1 MTFNKIFVLGA
12 GAIGSIYGALLSKKF
27 DVVLFGEKR
36 HIEKIKQRGLEV
48 YIGRKKRVIKLK
60 AKEKIQKIPPKT
72 LILLSTKAHQTEKAL
87 KEIKGK
93 LRKDTL
99 ILILQ
104 NGLGNKALV
113 KKIVGKKIRV
123 ERAIVYTAS
132 EFLEPGKI
140 RSWPKKTLLPKN
152 EISKEIKKA
161 FQSCGLEVELSKN
174 FKKEVW
180 EKLIINSVLG
190 PLAALFKIRNNQVAD
205 NRLKKVREM
214 LIEECLRV
222 AEAEGVKIEKN
233 FKGDFE
239 RKISKYTNYPSMCQD
254 IIKGQKTEIDFLNG
268 KIIELAKKHGI
279 DVPAN
284 EIVYSLIKF
293 LQKN

>member
-1 MTFNKIFVLGA
+1 MPFDKIFVLGA
-12 GAIGSIYGALLSKKF
+12 GAIGSTYGALLSKKF
-27 DVVLFGEKR
+27 DVVLFGEKK
-36 HIEKIKQRGLEV
+36 HIERINQKGLEIC
-48 YIGRKKRVIKLK
+48 IGKRKMVIKLK
-60 AKEKIQKIPPKT
+60 AEEKIQKIPPKT

-93 LRKDTL
+93 LKKDTL

-104 NGLGNKALV
+104 NGLRNKALAR
-113 KKIVGKKIRV
+113 KIVGKKIRV

-132 EFLEPGKI
+132 EFLGPGKI

-152 EISKEIKKA
+152 KISKEIKKA
-161 FQSCGLEVELSKN
+161 FQSCGLEVELSKD

-190 PLAALFKIRNNQVAD
+190 PLAALFKIKNNQVTD
-205 NRLKKVREM
+205 NRLKRAREL

-222 AEAEGVKIEKN
+222 SQAEGIKIGKN
-233 FKGDFE
+233 FKRDFE
-239 RKISKYTNYPSMCQD
+239 KKISKYTNYPSMCQD
-254 IIKGQKTEIDFLNG
+254 IINGQETEIDFLNG
-268 KIIELAKKHGI
+268 EIIKLAKKNGI
-279 DVPAN
+279 DVPVN
-284 EIVYSLIKF
+284 ETLYSLIKF